1 MPRGKRTVFFGSCT
15 VCQSRV
21 TTNRLHKQKDGVS
34 WKDFKIAKYCR
45 RCRKRQPI
53 KLKEERH
60 SA

>member
-15 VCQSRV
+15 VCARRV
-21 TTNRLHKQKDGVS
+21 TTTRLHKQKDGVS
-34 WKDFKIAKYCR
+34 WKDFKISKYCSD
-45 RCRKRQPI
+45 CRQRQPI